1 MPFVSTLRLMGEDV
15 ILVNIKS
22 YIHPYFLSGYE
33 ISQYRKEFQ
42 HVMSFLTS
50 TKYLYKSVIRVIEP
64 Y

>member
-1 MPFVSTLRLMGEDV
+1 MGEDV